1 MRLPQLKK
9 RKWNYLLLS
18 YLLPMT
24 FYVILMAVSGYTP
37 FGDKSLL
44 YSDKWHQYYPFF
56 KHFRSVLRN
65 GGSLLYNWDIGMG
78 LDYLGL
84 ISYYLASP
92 LNLFSVL
99 LPETW
104 VLPYF
109 ELLTAFKLG
118 FAGLFFAIF
127 LKKLF
132 GRDDLSIVL
141 FGGFYAMCSWA
152 LGYQWNIMW
161 LDSFALLPLVALGTI
176 TLLRDKKFVLY
187 TVSLFL
193 AVISNYY
200 IGFFVCIF
208 VLLVFICYQICR
220 CKSLKRLALDF
231 VRIGFFT
238 VLAIGMTAILTLPAL
253 AALQTTHSSVN
264 SYPDSFRLNI
274 VAFDSYKEARTAWE
288 AYKTAK
294 EAGATGL
301 FGLWWAAM
309 SASMGPIFNG
319 MGQIAANMN
328 GGLEPTFKE
337 GLPNVYCGVGTIIFA
352 ILFLT
357 SGQVKFR
364 DKLCSVFLLVFFML
378 SFLLRQLDYIWH
390 GFHFPNMIPY
400 RFSFLYSFVMLYMAY
415 RAFTM
420 WRRFQ
425 MWQIVVA
432 WILALCVFLI
442 GPDMKNPTFIAY
454 NIVFLLLY
462 LFVFVYARLDM
473 KKPKEKAAIRE
484 FCAER
489 KQRRHYASIGL
500 AVVMVV
506 ELIANTANFATSFPY
521 TSLPDYPK
529 GTTYSASM
537 IRYMKEDD
545 SPFYRAEATHTQTLN
560 DGALNGYS
568 GITTFTSSAN
578 VKVTNF
584 MQAMGFAAK
593 NNYNRYC
600 FEESSPVANLFL
612 NLKYMLERDGKIE
625 ENNYFEKVHSYGKVA
640 LLENKAYLPLGF
652 LANNQLGSVSFE
664 HTGNNFYFQNQLFR
678 AATGV
683 TEDVW
688 TQLSNSAL
696 KVVPNGTNVTQNGPA
711 GITSYKN
718 SSKSTTLTYTY
729 TVNATGFMCLDMN
742 MTARNAFA
750 VWINGKQLYSESI
763 SLPQMFS
770 VCQVKPGDKV
780 EIKIT
785 CKANEEGKVTIR
797 AGILNDAVFQKGY
810 QTLAAS
816 TMQITN
822 FKDTKVEGTINCDR
836 DGLLYTSIPQNG
848 NWTVTVDGKEADVV
862 LVGDAMIG
870 VKLTKG
876 THELRFVYKNKA
888 FTMGLLIGLACF
900 AVFMT
905 IVGIVYYPQ
914 YQPKLIKLKAWI
926 EEKKNPQAKKS
937 AGKNQKKNKK

>member
-24 FYVILMAVSGYTP
+24 FYVILMAFSGYTP

-56 KHFRSVLRN
+56 KNFRSVLRS

-92 LNLFSVL
+92 LNLVSVL

-141 FGGFYAMCSWA
+141 FGGFYALCSWA

-176 TLLRDKKFVLY
+176 QLLRDKKFVLY
-187 TVSLFL
+187 TVSLFF
-193 AVISNYY
+193 AVITNYY

-220 CKSLKRLALDF
+220 CKSLKRLLEDF

-238 VLAIGMTAILTLPAL
+238 VLAIGMTAVLTLPAL

-264 SYPDSFRLNI
+264 SYPDTFRLNI
-274 VAFDSYKEARTAWE
+274 VAYDSYKEARTAWE
-288 AYKTAK
+288 VYKTAK
-294 EAGATGL
+294 EAGQGGL
-301 FGLWWAAM
+301 FDLWLKAIG
-309 SASMGPIFNG
+309 ASFNPIWDG

-364 DKLCSVFLLVFFML
+364 DKLCSVFLLLFFML

-415 RAFTM
+415 RAFTL

-432 WILALCVFLI
+432 WILALCIFLI
-442 GPDMKNPTFIAY
+442 GQDMKNPTFIAF

-462 LFVFVYARLDM
+462 LVILVYARLDM
-473 KKPKEKAAIRE
+473 KKPKEKAAVRE

-489 KQRRHYASIGL
+489 KQRRHYASVAL
-500 AVVMVV
+500 AAVMVL
-506 ELIANTANFATSFPY
+506 ELVANTANFGTTFPY
-521 TSLPDYPK
+521 TGLTDYPK
-529 GTTYSASM
+529 GTTYTESM
-537 IRYMKEDD
+537 IRYMQEDD
-545 SPFYRAEATHTQTLN
+545 SPFYRAETTHTQTLN
-560 DGALNGYS
+560 DAALNGYS

-584 MQAMGFAAK
+584 MRAIGFSAK
-593 NNYNRYC
+593 DNYNRYC
-600 FEESSPVANLFL
+600 FEEASPVSNLFL
-612 NLKYMLERDGKIE
+612 NLKYMLERDGKVE
-625 ENNYFEKVHSYGKVA
+625 SNKYFEKVHSYGKVT

-652 LANNQLGSVSFE
+652 LAESQLGSLSFE
-664 HTGNNFYFQNQLFR
+664 HTGNNFYFQNQLFQ

-683 TEDVW
+683 SEDVW
-688 TQLSNSAL
+688 IQVGGSNL
-696 KVVPNGTNVTQNGPA
+696 KIEPNGTNVTQSGA
-711 GITSYKN
+711 TGITSYKN
-718 SSKSTTLTYTY
+718 GGQKTYLDYVY
-729 TVNATGFMCLDMN
+729 TVNATGLMCLDMN
-742 MTARNAFA
+742 LSARNAFT

-763 SLPQMFS
+763 TLPQMFS

-780 EIKIT
+780 EIKLT
-785 CKANEEGKVTIR
+785 CKANEEGKITIR
-797 AGILNDAVFQKGY
+797 AGVLNDSVFQKGY
-810 QTLAAS
+810 NVLSAS
-816 TMQITN
+816 TMQITK

-848 NWTVTVDGKEADVV
+848 NWSVTVDGKEAEII
-862 LVGDAMIG
+862 LVGNAMVG
-870 VKLTKG
+870 VELTKG
-876 THELRFVYKNKA
+876 THEIRFVYKNKA
-888 FTMGLLIGLACF
+888 FTTGLLIGLACF

-905 IVGIVYYPQ
+905 IVGVVYYPQ
-914 YQPKLIKLKAWI
+914 YQPKLVQLKAWI
-926 EEKKNPQAKKS
+926 EEKKNPQAKKNT
-937 AGKNQKKNKK
+937 GKNQKKKKK